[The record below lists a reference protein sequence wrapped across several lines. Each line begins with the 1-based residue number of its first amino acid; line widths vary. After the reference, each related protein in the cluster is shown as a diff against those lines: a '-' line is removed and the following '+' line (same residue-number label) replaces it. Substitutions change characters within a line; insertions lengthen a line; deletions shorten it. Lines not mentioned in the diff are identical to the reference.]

1 MNWWRV
7 NKVGEF
13 LRELMDFKREE
24 SLSKFDFVVQL
35 NKPGCPA
42 CLETSAQ
49 ASKYVGT
56 LVESLPAWLK
66 KII

>member
-13 LRELMDFKREE
+13 LRELMDFKHEE
-24 SLSKFDFVVQL
+24 SLSKFDFA
-35 NKPGCPA
+35 CSA

-56 LVESLPAWLK
+56 LVESLAKK

>member
-24 SLSKFDFVVQL
+24 SLSKFYL
-35 NKPGCPA
+35 I
-42 CLETSAQ
+42 CLLA
-49 ASKYVGT
+49 
-56 LVESLPAWLK
+56 K
-66 KII
+66 KKSSDLF

>member
-24 SLSKFDFVVQL
+24 SLSKFDFL
-35 NKPGCPA
+35 CLKPVRKPA
-42 CLETSAQ
+42 NMW
-49 ASKYVGT
+49 
-56 LVESLPAWLK
+56 SL
-66 KII
+66 